1 MEKPPASNCWPITLA
16 SSLAGA
22 TRRVK
27 IARLKGAAIA
37 NREAGSASAA
47 ARHTI
52 LRAVLTARIV
62 DRTAIIGELGQ
73 ESQPCPARRFGF
85 RSRSRRPGPS
95 YKPRQRGVQFSA
107 IKNMRILPCE

>member
-37 NREAGSASAA
+37 NTCTDAETNLETQPVPSCAA
-47 ARHTI
+47 
-52 LRAVLTARIV
+52 
-62 DRTAIIGELGQ
+62 LGYPHPDSVRKFPVFNRLQ
-73 ESQPCPARRFGF
+73 G
-85 RSRSRRPGPS
+85 
-95 YKPRQRGVQFSA
+95 
-107 IKNMRILPCE
+107 